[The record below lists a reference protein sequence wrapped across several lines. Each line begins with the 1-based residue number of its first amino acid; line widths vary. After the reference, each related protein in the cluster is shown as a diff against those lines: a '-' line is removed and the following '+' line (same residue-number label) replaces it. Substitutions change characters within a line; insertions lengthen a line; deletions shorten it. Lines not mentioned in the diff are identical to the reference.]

1 MWIALATGAAFS
13 NALWT
18 SLSKPVVQHVPP
30 LRMMMLFRLMQVTIF
45 LIPMLILRELPA
57 APIFWLTIAVIGVL
71 HAARWVII
79 LHGVKRDYFSSYG
92 MYNTAPLFTI
102 VLAPAMLPERFG
114 AAVWV
119 GVLFIIAGGML
130 FYRTSR
136 LSLYG
141 LAGAVLTA
149 FINILS
155 KRALGYVS
163 PISFLFFMQGSAALV
178 LVIAYL
184 FTGRREAI
192 PPRWGEE
199 LRRIAPLALI
209 ASFAG
214 ICFMEALALDTATR
228 VTAIVRTNLLFGLI
242 FSYVLLREKADWQ
255 WKLAGTVLIL
265 GGTVAVAM

>member
-1 MWIALATGAAFS
+1 MWIALATGAAFG

-18 SLSKPVVQHVPP
+18 SLSKPVVQHIPP
-30 LRMMMLFRLMQVTIF
+30 LRMMMLFRLMQVGVF
-45 LIPMLILRELPA
+45 LIPMLFLREFPA
-57 APIFWLTIAVIGVL
+57 APIFWLTIAAIGTL

-114 AAVWV
+114 LTVWV
-119 GVLFIIAGGML
+119 GVLFIIAGGLL

-163 PISFLFFMQGSAALV
+163 PIAFLFFMQGSAALV
-178 LVIAYL
+178 LVIAYVL
-184 FTGRREAI
+184 TGRREAI

-209 ASFAG
+209 AVFAG
-214 ICFMEALALDTATR
+214 ICFMEALALDSATR

-242 FSYVLLREKADWQ
+242 FSYVLLREKSDWQ

-265 GGTVAVAM
+265 GGTVAVAL

>member
-1 MWIALATGAAFS
+1 M
-13 NALWT
+13 WT
-18 SLSKPVVQHVPP
+18 SLSKPVVQRIPP
-30 LRMMMLFRLMQVTIF
+30 LRMMMLFRLMQVAVF

-57 APIFWLTIAVIGVL
+57 APIFWLTIAVIGIL

-114 AAVWV
+114 PAVWL
-119 GVLFIIAGGML
+119 GAFFIIAGGML

-149 FINILS
+149 LINILS

-163 PISFLFFMQGSAALV
+163 PIAFLFFMQGSAALV

-184 FTGRREAI
+184 LIGRREAI

-255 WKLAGTVLIL
+255 WKLAGTALIL
-265 GGTVAVAM
+265 AGTVAVAM